1 MWMSALLIAT
11 GYLIGS
17 IAAAI
22 VVGHWLHLP
31 DPRSKGSKNPGA
43 TNMLRIGGKVAGALT
58 LLGDMLKG
66 VLPVL
71 LAQGLGASTTVVAT
85 TGLATFLGHL
95 YPVFFRFRGG
105 KGVATS
111 LGVTLGFHWPVGLAA
126 MGTWLLVALV
136 FRISSLAALVT
147 ALLIPFYFWWRYP
160 EPAIL
165 LVSAVITVLLYWRHR
180 GNIRNL
186 IDGTEA
192 RFGA

>member
-1 MWMSALLIAT
+1 MSALLIAT

-186 IDGTEA
+186 IDGAEA
-192 RFGA
+192 RFGE